1 MTESRMDFRK
11 AKFLISAP
19 DIAHLNQYLPGDVG
33 VEIAFAGRSNA
44 GKSSALNMLTDQKG
58 LARTSKT
65 PGRTQLI
72 NVFELD
78 EHRRL
83 VDLPG
88 YGFAQVPL
96 ALKKK
101 WQYALGE
108 YLQERQ
114 CLTGVVVLMDIRH
127 PLKDLDMQMIE
138 WAVESE
144 IPVLALLTK
153 ADKMKQSERMKMIN
167 EVRKHLGDY
176 DDRVKVEAFSSLK
189 GLGKPKVLSILNEWC
204 HPEWLMEAIA
214 EAEAADE
221 SEND

>member
-1 MTESRMDFRK
+1 MTESRIDFRR

-19 DIAHLNQYLPGDVG
+19 DIAHLDQYLPGDIG

-44 GKSSALNMLTDQKG
+44 GKSSALNALTEQKS

-72 NVFELD
+72 NVFQLD
-78 EHRRL
+78 DDRRL

-96 ALKKK
+96 ALKNK
-101 WQYALGE
+101 WQEALGE
-108 YLQERQ
+108 YLQKRA
-114 CLTGVVVLMDIRH
+114 CLSGVVVLMDIRH

-138 WAVESE
+138 WAVISN

-153 ADKMKQSERMKMIN
+153 SDKLTQSVKMKTVN
-167 EVRKHLGDY
+167 DVRAALKDFGD
-176 DDRVKVEAFSSLK
+176 KVQVETLSSLK
-189 GLGKPKVLSILNEWC
+189 GTGKPKVLSIINDWC
-204 HPEWLMEAIA
+204 HPQWLA
-214 EAEAADE
+214 EQKAEQASE
-221 SEND
+221 SE

>member
-1 MTESRMDFRK
+1 MDFRK

-19 DIAHLNQYLPGDVG
+19 DIAHLNQYLPGDAG

>member
-19 DIAHLNQYLPGDVG
+19 DIAHLNQYLPGDAG

>member
-1 MTESRMDFRK
+1 MTESRIDFRR

-19 DIAHLNQYLPGDVG
+19 DIAHLDQYLPGDVG

-44 GKSSALNMLTDQKG
+44 GKSSALNALTEQKS

-78 EHRRL
+78 AQRRL

-96 ALKKK
+96 ALKNK
-101 WQYALGE
+101 WQQALGE
-108 YLQERQ
+108 YLQKRA
-114 CLTGVVVLMDIRH
+114 CLSGVVVLMDIRH

-138 WAVESE
+138 WAVASE

-153 ADKMKQSERMKMIN
+153 SDKLAQSAKMKTVN
-167 EVRKHLGDY
+167 EVRLALSEFGDW
-176 DDRVKVEAFSSLK
+176 VQVESFSSLK
-189 GLGKPKVLSILNEWC
+189 GTGKPKVLAILNEWC
-204 HPEWLMEAIA
+204 HPQWLT
-214 EAEAADE
+214 DE
-221 SEND
+221 LDAMSVIE